1 MKKEYR
7 VKKNED
13 FSRIIKRKQSMAN
26 RTFIIY
32 YLKNDIGHARIGIS
46 VSKKLGKAVI
56 RNKIKRQVRMIIKET
71 INLDDNYDYI
81 VIVRN
86 KFLDLDFISN
96 LKEFNYLY
104 KKILKVFCLVFF
116 IAILTG
122 CTANLDKNGNLIDS
136 RAITMST
143 PWSLSAGWFDFL
155 FVIPIAKGILFINQ
169 YVGNVAI
176 GVIGVTIVVN
186 LITLPIMVKSTVSTQ
201 KIQLLQPE
209 MEKIQNKYRGR
220 KDQASQM
227 RQNAEIQNL
236 YKKHNVSMF
245 GSFATFLTLPIM
257 IAMWQAVQ
265 RIDILYKTSLFGINL
280 GEKPISH
287 IMEFSIEYIVLL
299 LLVAVTQYFA
309 VQISQIMA
317 KRSPRYRPSQQMQT
331 MNTMNNVMTLFIVY
345 LAATMPAAMSLYW
358 ITTNIIGIVRTV
370 YIQFFHIEKVKKEVS
385 K

>member
-1 MKKEYR
+1 M
-7 VKKNED
+7 VLD
-13 FSRIIKRKQSMAN
+13 
-26 RTFIIY
+26 
-32 YLKNDIGHARIGIS
+32 
-46 VSKKLGKAVI
+46 
-56 RNKIKRQVRMIIKET
+56 NKT
-71 INLDDNYDYI
+71 
-81 VIVRN
+81 
-86 KFLDLDFISN
+86 
-96 LKEFNYLY
+96 

-345 LAATMPAAMSLYW
+345 LAATMPSAMSLYW

-370 YIQFFHIEKVKKEVS
+370 YIQFFHIEKVKKDVG

>member
-1 MKKEYR
+1 
-7 VKKNED
+7 
-13 FSRIIKRKQSMAN
+13 
-26 RTFIIY
+26 
-32 YLKNDIGHARIGIS
+32 
-46 VSKKLGKAVI
+46 
-56 RNKIKRQVRMIIKET
+56 
-71 INLDDNYDYI
+71 
-81 VIVRN
+81 
-86 KFLDLDFISN
+86 
-96 LKEFNYLY
+96 
-104 KKILKVFCLVFF
+104 
-116 IAILTG
+116 
-122 CTANLDKNGNLIDS
+122 
-136 RAITMST
+136 MST

-287 IMEFSIEYIVLL
+287 IMEFSIEYIV
-299 LLVAVTQYFA
+299 
-309 VQISQIMA
+309 IRNKI
-317 KRSPRYRPSQQMQT
+317 KRQVRM
-331 MNTMNNVMTLFIVY
+331 IVKETINLDDNY
-345 LAATMPAAMSLYW
+345 DY
-358 ITTNIIGIVRTV
+358 IVIVRNKFLDLNFTSNLKEFN
-370 YIQFFHIEKVKKEVS
+370 YLYEKILKRMEK
-385 K
+385 